1 MSKGLLSPRLFRRGL
16 CALALASFFAGMF
29 SACGRADFETGAALY
44 RKGRTA
50 EAVAVLGKALLDYSM
65 KERFSAPFPRR
76 AEGFLYHP
84 RKNRIRA
91 VFPEEFTIK
100 DVSNFDCAAYGAAQ
114 ERLALGREGRIA
126 VYTDGGRE
134 LAAREC
140 LSGPGAMVRG
150 LGWAD
155 DDLLHHCNGRLYR
168 CSADL
173 EGCTPLAESE
183 SFPPPFSGGRYTVR
197 LCSRG
202 GLLVLVVGAAG
213 QYNLSAV
220 DLARGAVVFKNK
232 QAASS
237 KLLLHDKHIYY
248 ISGGSGAWSLC
259 RLSWDGRERREI
271 AAFPSLVE
279 IEIFPEGVVF
289 EDKKGV
295 CIKEYS
301 AKIMRLPFSYAL
313 HGGIG
318 GYGLIEHRGA
328 LHVIEARRFF
338 RGIERLRAMLP
349 ELFERRAE
357 D

>member
-1 MSKGLLSPRLFRRGL
+1 MSKGLPSPRLFRRAL
-16 CALALASFFAGMF
+16 CALSLASFFAGAF
-29 SACGRADFETGAALY
+29 SACGGADFETGAALY
-44 RKGRTA
+44 RKGKAA
-50 EAVAVLGKALLDYSM
+50 EAVAVLEKALLDYSM

-84 RKNRIRA
+84 RKNRIKA

-100 DVSNFDCAAYGAAQ
+100 DVSDFGCAAYGADRK
-114 ERLALGREGRIA
+114 RLALAREGRIA

-140 LSGPGAMVRG
+140 SSDPGAMVRG

-155 DDLLHHCNGRLYR
+155 GDLLYHCNGRLYR
-168 CSADL
+168 CPADL
-173 EGCTPLAESE
+173 EGCAPLAGDE
-183 SFPPPFSGGRYTVR
+183 SFPAPFSGERYTVR
-197 LCSRG
+197 LCSGG
-202 GLLVLVVGAAG
+202 GLLVLVAGAAG

-220 DLARGAVVFKNK
+220 DLVRGTVVFKNK

-271 AAFPSLVE
+271 ATFPSLVE
-279 IEIFPEGVVF
+279 IEIFPEGIVF

-295 CIKEYS
+295 CVKEYS
-301 AKIMRLPFSYAL
+301 GRNVRLPFSYAL

-318 GYGLIEHRGA
+318 GYGLIECRGA
-328 LHVIEARRFF
+328 LHVVEACRFF
-338 RGIERLRAMLP
+338 KGVGRLRGMLP
-349 ELFERRAE
+349 ELFEGKAE